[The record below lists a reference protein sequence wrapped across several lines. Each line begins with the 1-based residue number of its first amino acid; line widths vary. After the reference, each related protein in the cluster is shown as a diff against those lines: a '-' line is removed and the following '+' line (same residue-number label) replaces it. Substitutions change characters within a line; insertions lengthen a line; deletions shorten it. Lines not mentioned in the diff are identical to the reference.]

1 MKEFEVT
8 ETKLSVENGEN
19 VSRIDFMYDN
29 KPGSYYKITGDKT
42 DIVGI
47 VYDEHDCIWG
57 VRRGTPGKFGRM
69 FDVPKY
75 EDFIS
80 FMSSLLNVEIP
91 TITYDTDNL
100 VVYLKALPSK
110 TDEDGISRLISEFLY
125 NGIRGKYTVNV
136 SGINK
141 EHIIEY
147 DGLKSVIREWYD
159 DNLNDDIEGDRF
171 MLPQYSDFIAEFK
184 KNFDI
189 ALPTTND
196 SEYNNLV
203 ITNEDIKTRSDD
215 GVQVRNTSFEYRG
228 RSGMVTSHFNI
239 INRLITI
246 SYDSMVYIRTDDFIN
261 MDTNEYGDVEL
272 LKSNI
277 GFVKE
282 LKKVLEIDITYTS
295 KNTGSLNE
303 LGDVEIEIGDKPKTN
318 NIFMDRINA
327 KLSELIDYAEVT
339 KPTVNKPDNTK
350 SGEINILNE
359 KEEKDGGNI
368 VVTFEFEYNGIKGIC
383 ERTFNPTRNSTRMMY
398 DGQSKEWGFYNNEW
412 DAQSSGFTNPK
423 YKEFIKAAEKA
434 FSITFP
440 YIRY

>member
-1 MKEFEVT
+1 MKKFEVT

-19 VSRIDFMYDN
+19 VSRIDFMYDD

-42 DIVGI
+42 DIIGI
-47 VYDEHDCIWG
+47 VYDGHDCIWG
-57 VRRGTPGKFGRM
+57 VRRGTPGKYGRM

-80 FMSSLLNVEIP
+80 YMSTLLNIEIP
-91 TITYDTDNL
+91 TITYDTDEL
-100 VVYLKALPSK
+100 VVYLAALPYSSDK
-110 TDEDGISRLISEFLY
+110 DDISISISEFLY
-125 NGIRGKYTVNV
+125 NGTHGKYTMNM
-136 SGINK
+136 SRINK

-147 DGLKSVIREWYD
+147 DGLKSVIKVWCD
-159 DNLNDDIEGDRF
+159 DNLSDDIEGDRF
-171 MLPQYSDFIAEFK
+171 MLPQYSDFVAEFK

-189 ALPTTND
+189 VLPTTND
-196 SEYNNLV
+196 NKYNNLV
-203 ITNEDIKTRSDD
+203 VTNEDIKTRSDD
-215 GVQVRNTSFEYRG
+215 GVQVRNISFEYRG
-228 RSGMVTSHFNI
+228 RYGMVISHFNI
-239 INRLITI
+239 TNRLITI
-246 SYDSMVYIRTDDFIN
+246 SYDSIVYIRTDDFIN
-261 MDTNEYGDVEL
+261 MDTNEYGDIKL
-272 LKSNI
+272 LKSNT

-282 LKKVLEIDITYTS
+282 LKKVLEIDITDTS
-295 KNTGSLNE
+295 NNTESLNDI
-303 LGDVEIEIGDKPKTN
+303 GDVVIEIGDKPQTN
-318 NIFMDRINA
+318 NIFLDRINA
-327 KLSELIDYAEVT
+327 RVSELIDYDEVA
-339 KPTVNKPDNTK
+339 KPIVNKPDNTK

-368 VVTFEFEYNGIKGIC
+368 VVTFEFEYDGIKGIC

-434 FSITFP
+434 FSISFP